1 MRTVAQE
8 SAVYQLKLPS
18 RTENLE
24 IIREFVA
31 RIAQKAGFDDED
43 VAKIEL
49 AVDEACTNVVKHA
62 YEGGSDKPID
72 VVVKLDYS
80 KLTVIVTDQG
90 KGFNPESVEVPDI
103 KEYLAELR
111 VGGLGIYL
119 IRTLM
124 DEVKYDIRPGVRN
137 QVKMVKYFVG
147 EGGETRRSEEVFIG
161 TSQSAHVPKDEQRR

>member
-1 MRTVAQE
+1 MAEE

-24 IIREFVA
+24 IIREFVS
-31 RIAQKAGFDDED
+31 RIAQKAGFDEED
-43 VAKIEL
+43 AAKIEL

-72 VVVKLDYS
+72 VVVRLDYD

-90 KGFNPESVEVPDI
+90 KGFNPEAVEIPDI

-161 TSQSAHVPKDEQRR
+161 PKGKLQASKSKAEN